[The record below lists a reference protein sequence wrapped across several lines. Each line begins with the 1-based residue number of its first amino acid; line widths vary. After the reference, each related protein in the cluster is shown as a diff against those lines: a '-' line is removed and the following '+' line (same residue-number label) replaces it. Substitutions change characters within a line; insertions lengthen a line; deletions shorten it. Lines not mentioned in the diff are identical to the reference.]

1 VQKLKSAICDEHMGA
16 LESPDFVDEH
26 LQQRSFADAGIMGEH
41 EQSSSWGLSSAHD
54 SLSARSA
61 TSGSHRASSRLSLPS
76 LGSADESRIG
86 AKVRPIGHH
95 GTVAACR
102 AATLL
107 LSHFCGSIDY
117 ELTGSST
124 NHRASL
130 VKLLCFGN
138 SCSKTWKESNA
149 GAANW
154 NKNGMPLNCG
164 RRWQQCVRAYF
175 GHISS
180 LHRLLTSNRA
190 FCAFG
195 FGQEREEDLLQDVMR
210 LRTELARRSEAAE
223 ADPGKRLFAD
233 TMSEVSPNLNR
244 SGRASRELP
253 KITPVTVKELPP
265 SG

>member
-1 VQKLKSAICDEHMGA
+1 MTRSVHGVLQVAPIVQALASRCRVLAVQTNRESAPRCDPLVITA
-16 LESPDFVDEH
+16 L
-26 LQQRSFADAGIMGEH
+26 
-41 EQSSSWGLSSAHD
+41 W
-54 SLSARSA
+54 
-61 TSGSHRASSRLSLPS
+61 RL
-76 LGSADESRIG
+76 
-86 AKVRPIGHH
+86 
-95 GTVAACR
+95 CR

-107 LSHFCGSIDY
+107 LSHFCGWIDY

-130 VKLLCFGN
+130 VKLLCFGT

-180 LHRLLTSNRA
+180 LHCLLPSNRA